1 MQIVLTLRTY
11 LVEDLQNPHIRIL
24 IWQDTHLFET
34 QVSGIAVLHK
44 VFEVYVMYK
53 QGSTGLGYD
62 IRFIEQK

>member
-1 MQIVLTLRTY
+1 MQIVLTLGTY
-11 LVEDLQNPHIRIL
+11 LVDDLQNPHVRIP

-34 QVSGIAVLHK
+34 QVSGIAELHK

>member
-11 LVEDLQNPHIRIL
+11 LVDDLQNPHVRIP

-34 QVSGIAVLHK
+34 QVLGITVLHK
-44 VFEVYVMYK
+44 VFEVYVIYK
-53 QGSTGLGYD
+53 QGSTGLGYN

>member
-11 LVEDLQNPHIRIL
+11 LVDDLQNPHIRIP

-53 QGSTGLGYD
+53 QGSTTSGL
-62 IRFIEQK
+62 